1 MSVDKDTR
9 ISGGQFIAIL
19 FASRLA
25 VSLTALPTLHQTS
38 HATDFCFPP
47 PYRSR
52 AAAAVSAHL
61 VVRETD
67 PWGQHGGLAGIL
79 FGRGGRVVA
88 GLYALVSLYVQ
99 VVALMRFDH
108 FVGSALSPDMSRVAL
123 CGAVVAAAFLAAL
136 HGLQAIGRAAVLIVA
151 GVVAGIVF
159 VFLALLPQMDPLCF
173 APPLYDGFSPV
184 IAGAL
189 EELPRT
195 LEVVSIG
202 LLLPYVKG
210 NMTRHY
216 ITWTVL
222 VAAGVILIQATSAGV
237 LGDYGELVLFPYYT
251 AVTTAQIGVLQRVDI
266 LAASLWLAALFVKMA
281 FFAMQFLSCLQRIGG
296 QRFKL
301 LYAVGGGL
309 LVLISGLLLGNS
321 PLLEERA
328 VIWGISVAL
337 TGLMAVI
344 LPLGLLA
351 AGAMR
356 NKRLKEAREG

>member
-1 MSVDKDTR
+1 
-9 ISGGQFIAIL
+9 
-19 FASRLA
+19 
-25 VSLTALPTLHQTS
+25 
-38 HATDFCFPP
+38 
-47 PYRSR
+47 
-52 AAAAVSAHL
+52 
-61 VVRETD
+61 
-67 PWGQHGGLAGIL
+67 
-79 FGRGGRVVA
+79 
-88 GLYALVSLYVQ
+88 
-99 VVALMRFDH
+99 
-108 FVGSALSPDMSRVAL
+108 MSRVAL

-281 FFAMQFLSCLQRIGG
+281 FFAMQFLSCLQRHRRAAFQTVVCGG
-296 QRFKL
+296 RRLAGADFRFAAGEFA
-301 LYAVGGGL
+301 AVGGAGGHMGH
-309 LVLISGLLLGNS
+309 ICGADRAHGGDSG
-321 PLLEERA
+321 R
-328 VIWGISVAL
+328 WGSL
-337 TGLMAVI
+337 QR
-344 LPLGLLA
+344 
-351 AGAMR
+351 MR
-356 NKRLKEAREG
+356 CGING

>member
-1 MSVDKDTR
+1 MDKDTR

-38 HATDFCFPP
+38 HATDFMLSTALQIPLLLLLYLPIWWFG
-47 PYRSR
+47 RR
-52 AAAAVSAHL
+52 
-61 VVRETD
+61 T
-67 PWGQHGGLAGIL
+67 HGASTVDYAGIL

-222 VAAGVILIQATSAGV
+222 VAAGVILIQATSAGG

-344 LPLGLLA
+344 LPLGLIA
-351 AGAMR
+351 ADAMR